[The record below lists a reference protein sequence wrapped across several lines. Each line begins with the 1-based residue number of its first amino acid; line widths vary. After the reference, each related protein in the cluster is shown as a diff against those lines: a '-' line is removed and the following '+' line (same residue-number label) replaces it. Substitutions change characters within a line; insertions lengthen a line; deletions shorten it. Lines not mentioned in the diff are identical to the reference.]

1 MSWLWYLHLYSGLQ
15 NMMYIIHMYSLTR
28 NKIEGT
34 GAQALAEGLQHCT
47 NLQGLR

>member
-1 MSWLWYLHLYSGLQ
+1 
-15 NMMYIIHMYSLTR
+15 MYIIHMYSLIG

-47 NLQGLR
+47 SLQDLR